1 MNSQPMMTRMGKDF
15 RLDMLGSSRVLKV
28 LGFDVGQGMKT
39 R

>member
-1 MNSQPMMTRMGKDF
+1 MNSQPMMTGMGNDF
-15 RLDMLGSSRVLKV
+15 RLDMLGSSRALKI